1 MTIFSSNQRP
11 NLFRLWLLF
20 SVPWLAFFAYQAWVA
35 QANRAEIEQYSDQW
49 LNTASQAQADYSR
62 LKSLPDAQV
71 VFQDEYELAQE
82 MIAMDSKAS
91 DESADLLKQSLQAIT
106 LPLALLI
113 PIIIKRFRQP

>member
-1 MTIFSSNQRP
+1 M
-11 NLFRLWLLF
+11 
-20 SVPWLAFFAYQAWVA
+20 A